1 MKPRIVMVGTGAL
14 GGWYAG
20 LLAWAGHDVSCL
32 ARRDA
37 AVLKRDGVI
46 LRDAKGE
53 RRAHFTQ
60 VSELASDLGKFDIV
74 LIATK
79 TTANAEIPSLVRTL
93 AAPDATLV
101 TLQNGMGNA
110 EVLTTVAGADAVV
123 AGLCFVCINRLA
135 PGLIEN
141 SLAGHIRF
149 AAALGPANPR
159 VHAISALFQSA
170 GVDARADDALES
182 TLWRKLCWNIPFN
195 GLAIAGGALTT
206 DRILANPMLAGR
218 ARRLMLE
225 VQAAAAARGH
235 PFSNQHLDHQFT
247 LTAGMGP
254 YAPSS
259 LIDYQTGKP
268 VEVDAIWSLPLARG
282 EAAGVA
288 MPELRQLR
296 DEILQLLANRR
307 TSEI

>member
-1 MKPRIVMVGTGAL
+1 MVGTGAL

-20 LLAWAGHDVSCL
+20 LLAVAGHDVSCL

-46 LRDAKGE
+46 LRDSNGE
-53 RRAHFTQ
+53 RRAHFKQ
-60 VSELASDLGKFDIV
+60 VAEVASTLGKFDIV
-74 LIATK
+74 IIATK
-79 TTANAEIPSLVRTL
+79 TTANAEIPELVRTL

-110 EVLTTVAGADAVV
+110 EVLASVAGSEAVV

-149 AAALGPANPR
+149 AAAIGTANAR
-159 VHAISALFQSA
+159 VHAITALFKTA
-170 GVDARADDALES
+170 GVDARADDSLES

-195 GLAIAGGALTT
+195 GLSIAGGALTT
-206 DRILANPMLAGR
+206 DRILADRELAGR
-218 ARRLMLE
+218 VRRLMLE

-235 PFSNQHLDHQFT
+235 PFSTQHLEHQFT
-247 LTAGMGP
+247 LTAAMGP

-259 LIDYQTGKP
+259 LIDFQTGKP

-282 EAAGVA
+282 EGAGVA

-296 DEILQLLANRR
+296 DEILQCLSNRKN
-307 TSEI
+307 